1 MEWIAAIVANT
12 SRRKRMSSGNCS
24 SMSSSSGSG
33 SSMSGT
39 SGRLRH
45 VRRMDQRRAS
55 RQADGREDGAWDWRD
70 AVKAWSWRV
79 SRWRVARKIRI
90 MRY

>member
-1 MEWIAAIVANT
+1 MERIAAIVANT
-12 SRRKRMSSGNCS
+12 SRRKRSMSTR
-24 SMSSSSGSG
+24 SSSSGSG
-33 SSMSGT
+33 MSSSSSSSGT

-70 AVKAWSWRV
+70 AVKAWRV
-79 SRWRVARKIRI
+79 SRWRVKIRI